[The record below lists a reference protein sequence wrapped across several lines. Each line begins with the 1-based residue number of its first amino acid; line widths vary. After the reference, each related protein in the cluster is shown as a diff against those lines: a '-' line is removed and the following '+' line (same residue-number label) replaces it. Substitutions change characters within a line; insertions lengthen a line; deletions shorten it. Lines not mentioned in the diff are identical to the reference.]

1 MGIPSYYEFAFIDSQ
16 TVRVM
21 FSVTA
26 KNTGDFCWFRS
37 VLFFR
42 RDFPAFIIGMN
53 KPVKSLMAIN
63 QGQAL

>member
-1 MGIPSYYEFAFIDSQ
+1 MEIPYYYEFAFINSQ

-26 KNTGDFCWFRS
+26 KNTGDFCWIRS

-42 RDFPAFIIGMN
+42 RDFPAFIFGMN
-53 KPVKSLMAIN
+53 KPVK
-63 QGQAL
+63 